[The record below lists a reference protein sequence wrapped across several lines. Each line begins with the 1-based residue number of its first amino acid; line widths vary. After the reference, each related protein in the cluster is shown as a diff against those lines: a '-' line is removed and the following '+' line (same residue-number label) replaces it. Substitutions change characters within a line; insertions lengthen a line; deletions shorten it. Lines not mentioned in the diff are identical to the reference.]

1 MWCSSSNMCLAAT
14 VCTLA
19 VFVCTIQA
27 AKSPTKT
34 YTGYKLSPKSLRM
47 IYYHDQTIAI
57 VEIGEGKSLLN
68 CELVEI

>member
-1 MWCSSSNMCLAAT
+1 MFALVSAAVI
-14 VCTLA
+14 VCVTP
-19 VFVCTIQA
+19 

-34 YTGYKLSPKSLRM
+34 YTGYKLKASSLRM

-57 VEIGEGKSLLN
+57 VEVGEGKALIN

>member
-1 MWCSSSNMCLAAT
+1 MWGSSGNKWLAAA
-14 VCTLA
+14 VCALA
-19 VFVCTIQA
+19 AFACTIQA